1 MGLTPNPAQKLQVQR
16 LRFPG
21 MMVREIIIWLN
32 WLAGNESAYDRFD
45 YNVRIGP
52 GYDPGP
58 AYDDKTR
65 FMALANSKKR
75 LDAVIWK
82 GVQATLVEV
91 KDRAGAS
98 ALGQL
103 LTYYPLWNA
112 EHTDVPRAKMLLVSN
127 RIQPGIDIAAEYH
140 GVFVNVVPTDFSI
153 LSRQQQSSP
162 FMPIQRRGTTYST

>member
-1 MGLTPNPAQKLQVQR
+1 MGLTPNPAQTLQSER
-16 LRFPG
+16 LRYPG
-21 MMVREIIIWLN
+21 MLVREILIWQN
-32 WLAGNESAYDRFD
+32 WLKAHESAYERFD

-58 AYDDKTR
+58 AYDEATR

-75 LDAVIWK
+75 MDAVIWK
-82 GVQATLVEV
+82 GNQATLVEV

-103 LTYYPLWNA
+103 LTYLPLWAA
-112 EHTDVPRAKMLLVSN
+112 EHLDVPRPKMLLVSN
-127 RIQPGIDIAAEYH
+127 RIQPGIDVAAQYH

-153 LSRQQQSSP
+153 LARQNQVSP
-162 FMPIQRRGTTYST
+162 FLPIQRRGTVYL